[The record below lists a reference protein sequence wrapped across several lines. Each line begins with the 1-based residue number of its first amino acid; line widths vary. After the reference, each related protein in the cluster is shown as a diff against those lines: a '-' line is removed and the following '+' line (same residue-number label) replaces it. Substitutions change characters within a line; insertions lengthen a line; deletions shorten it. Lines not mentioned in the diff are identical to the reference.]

1 MQSRRWL
8 PNTAQLFFSVLPLI
22 MSWQERLFCSGTEL
36 CSRYMAYDSGKV
48 KEKRNLRI
56 KKINKKKRKKSL
68 TTVYYV
74 TFPDGSKLPLII
86 RKAEKHTTFKYLEIY
101 F

>member
-1 MQSRRWL
+1 
-8 PNTAQLFFSVLPLI
+8 
-22 MSWQERLFCSGTEL
+22 
-36 CSRYMAYDSGKV
+36 MAYDSGKV

-101 F
+101 FLHYPFDI